1 MKKLIIA
8 MVSLA
13 MLGIVPG
20 ISSAGQQASKTST
33 ANGYS
38 HTMCSLESSTGVCDA
53 NGANDLYAIVEMYE
67 RVTFT
72 LHTPGNSVCDIYAS
86 TEFEPGVESA
96 ADISVYGGDKIN
108 STSLST
114 TQEKIEYYNLSYKYM
129 WVLCTTNDATSTVIM
144 QGSVGL
150 KR

>member
-1 MKKLIIA
+1 

-20 ISSAGQQASKTST
+20 ISSAGQQASKTSV

-38 HTMCSLESSTGVCDA
+38 HTMCFNEDDIGVCD
-53 NGANDLYAIVEMYE
+53 GGGTVDDIYAIVEMYE
-67 RVTFT
+67 RVTFV
-72 LHTPGNSVCDIYAS
+72 LHTPGNSICDIYAS
-86 TEFEPGVESA
+86 TEFESA
-96 ADISVYGGDKIN
+96 LEGAANISVYGGDKIN

-114 TQEKIEYYNLSYKYM
+114 SQEKIEYYNLNYKYM
-129 WVLCTTNDATSTVIM
+129 WVNCTAFDVTSTVIM